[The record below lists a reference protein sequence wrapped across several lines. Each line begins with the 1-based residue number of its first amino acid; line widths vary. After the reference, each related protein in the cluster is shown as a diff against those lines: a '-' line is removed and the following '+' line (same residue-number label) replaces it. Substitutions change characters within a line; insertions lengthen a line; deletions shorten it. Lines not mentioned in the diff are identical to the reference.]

1 MLNPYAEC
9 PSFATKSFTIRLV
22 REDDSESLF
31 TCYHDTS
38 AVEFMNDDNCDFGFY
53 TDSQQT
59 MSETI
64 GYWLD
69 FYKKQCFIRFSIVDN
84 ATGEAVGT
92 IEGFGA
98 QTGVLRVDIARAYEK
113 TPYLSEI
120 LAFAEDHFHE
130 LFANEYLVTKAVSK
144 ADERR
149 QALINH
155 EWEYIDTFRGYQDY
169 YQIKTK
175 ISY

>member
-1 MLNPYAEC
+1 MMNPYAEC

-92 IEGFGA
+92 IEGFGGE
-98 QTGVLRVDIARAYEK
+98 TGVLRVDIARAYEK

-120 LAFAEDHFHE
+120 LVFAEDNFNE
-130 LFANEYLVTKAVSK
+130 LFGNEYLVTKAVSK
-144 ADERR
+144 AGERR